1 MMMASILPKQPSK
14 TFQSGRLASKQGLPP
29 GLELSSS
36 RKSLWKTRSTTMFSQ
51 LSSILQFDSLS
62 RFCCHSNFS
71 PSWKRHRVFYSL
83 SLILAS
89 PIIGKNERRR
99 TTPLLLMWNGSWMQS
114 QQKKK
119 APLRE
124 GSCFYYSRE
133 LSLSGQHDIW
143 MGRRFQG
150 YTERDSPRRRS

>member
-14 TFQSGRLASKQGLPP
+14 TFQSGRLASKQGL
-29 GLELSSS
+29 GTFIKQKVSLENSIDNNVFTTLINS
-36 RKSLWKTRSTTMFSQ
+36 TVRSPVEILLPFQ
-51 LSSILQFDSLS
+51 LFAKLEKASCFL
-62 RFCCHSNFS
+62 H
-71 PSWKRHRVFYSL
+71 

-150 YTERDSPRRRS
+150 YTARDSLRRRS